1 MFSKVPEQQM
11 HIIRLLLT
19 SSWLLLIFSLFYDPI
34 SPWLTEPNNT
44 LSPLRI
50 HPEACIKVQG
60 VCLEETPYAL
70 GAPLFWG
77 VIVPAAI
84 LILLIF
90 GHQLWRRICPLSFL
104 SQIPRALG
112 LQRQHQRVDSK
123 TGKIRYEL
131 AKVKKDSWLAHNYLY
146 LQFGLFYLGLCTRIL
161 FINSNRLA
169 LGIFLIVIIL
179 WAIAIGYFYCG
190 KSWCQ
195 YFCPMAPVEKIY
207 AEPRA
212 LLAREPYPGMRQAIT
227 QSMCR
232 TVNKEGKEQS
242 ACVACQS
249 SCIDINA
256 ERSYWDKITRAD
268 HQFLY
273 YSYIGLVIGYF
284 FYYYLY
290 AGNWDYYFSG
300 VWAHQQNQLTTLLSP
315 GLYLFGSPIP
325 IPKLVAVPLTLGLF
339 SASSYGLGRKLEK
352 SYKNYVLKTSKSL
365 SQEQIQHQIFTLCSF
380 GVFNFVFVFAGRS
393 LIALLPV
400 PVQYLYNIFLVMV
413 STLWLYFTWGSSPF
427 ESLYSRESLS
437 SRLRRQFNQFK
448 LNVSQTALW
457 TKIER

>member
-131 AKVKKDSWLAHNYLY
+131 AKVKKILGWLITIYTYSLVY
-146 LQFGLFYLGLCTRIL
+146 FIL
-161 FINSNRLA
+161 A
-169 LGIFLIVIIL
+169 CVV
-179 WAIAIGYFYCG
+179 GYF
-190 KSWCQ
+190 
-195 YFCPMAPVEKIY
+195 
-207 AEPRA
+207 
-212 LLAREPYPGMRQAIT
+212 L
-227 QSMCR
+227 
-232 TVNKEGKEQS
+232 
-242 ACVACQS
+242 
-249 SCIDINA
+249 
-256 ERSYWDKITRAD
+256 
-268 HQFLY
+268 
-273 YSYIGLVIGYF
+273 
-284 FYYYLY
+284 
-290 AGNWDYYFSG
+290 
-300 VWAHQQNQLTTLLSP
+300 
-315 GLYLFGSPIP
+315 
-325 IPKLVAVPLTLGLF
+325 LTLT
-339 SASSYGLGRKLEK
+339 
-352 SYKNYVLKTSKSL
+352 VW
-365 SQEQIQHQIFTLCSF
+365 HW
-380 GVFNFVFVFAGRS
+380 VFF
-393 LIALLPV
+393 
-400 PVQYLYNIFLVMV
+400 
-413 STLWLYFTWGSSPF
+413 
-427 ESLYSRESLS
+427 
-437 SRLRRQFNQFK
+437 
-448 LNVSQTALW
+448 
-457 TKIER
+457 